1 MESLVKPQAKKKAA
15 DQEEESWY
23 GPWIC
28 PPPLPP
34 PQATSLGSADGA
46 LRSTSLKET
55 SPTMGAAGKSSDS
68 LVLMPQAWQPHES
81 PLWAQS

>member
-23 GPWIC
+23 GPWIY

-34 PQATSLGSADGA
+34 PQATSLGS
-46 LRSTSLKET
+46 ET
-55 SPTMGAAGKSSDS
+55 G
-68 LVLMPQAWQPHES
+68 L
-81 PLWAQS
+81 